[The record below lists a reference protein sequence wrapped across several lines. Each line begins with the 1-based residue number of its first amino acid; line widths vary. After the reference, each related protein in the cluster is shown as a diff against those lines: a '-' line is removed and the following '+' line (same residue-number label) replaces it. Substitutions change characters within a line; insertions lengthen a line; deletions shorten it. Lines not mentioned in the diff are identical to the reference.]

1 MQIGKRIRLSQWFHD
16 GRSFVLAIDQAVPRG
31 VYPQIKPGMAMWADE
46 KSPWDVLLLHQGQMK
61 ANEDLFANGHAKPF
75 IIKLTSNSKF
85 REDTTYRSMIT
96 SVKQAAAFGA
106 VGVAIN
112 LFVGSTNEAGQL
124 TQLGDT
130 VSACEEYGMPL
141 MVLANPAGAEDQAN
155 AEKLAYACM
164 IAGEMGAD
172 IVKTEY
178 PGTEEGLKKIIDA
191 CMCPVLV
198 EESPHPY
205 NEAGTLLTVEEA
217 MRAGASGAC
226 LGCRIYGEKSPLEI
240 GEKIRKMIYAR

>member
-1 MQIGKRIRLSQWFHD
+1 MQIGKRIRLSKWFHD
-16 GRSFVLAIDQAVPRG
+16 GRSFILAIDQAVPRG
-31 VYPQIKPGMAMWADE
+31 VHPNIKPGMAMWADE
-46 KSPWDVLLLHQGQMK
+46 KSPWDVIMLHQGQMK
-61 ANEDLFANGHAKPF
+61 ANEDLFANGHSKPF

-112 LFVGSTNEAGQL
+112 LFIGSTNEHGQL
-124 TQLGDT
+124 TQLGET

-141 MVLANPAGAEDQAN
+141 MVLANPAGADDQAN

-178 PGTEEGLKKIIDA
+178 PGTEEGLKQMIDA

-198 EESPHPY
+198 EESPHSYDEP
-205 NEAGTLLTVEEA
+205 GTLLTVEEA
-217 MRAGASGAC
+217 MRAGASGVC
-226 LGCRIYGEKSPLEI
+226 LGGRIYGEKSPLEI
-240 GEKIRKMIYAR
+240 GEKIRKMVYAR